1 MNEDTLHLLSEC
13 AAGTDMAIRS
23 LEDVL
28 KNSAE
33 ARCKSACL
41 TASASTS
48 SLPAQ
53 AEDRLRRQGKEPKR
67 ADPAARAMSYLK
79 TQAMLSMKPGD
90 ADDSRS
96 HLDRLLDGHQV
107 ARPLLQPVPHSGRG
121 RAGPR
126 PVAHPA
132 GGPAGQGYAAVSVK
146 TKCSWQGTGFSPPG
160 RMHRF

>member
-33 ARCKSACL
+33 GPLQKRLLDGKRQHEQLA
-41 TASASTS
+41 
-48 SLPAQ
+48 AQ
-53 AEDRLRRQGKEPKR
+53 AEDRLRHQGKEPKR

-90 ADDSRS
+90 A
-96 HLDRLLDGHQV
+96 
-107 ARPLLQPVPHSGRG
+107 
-121 RAGPR
+121 
-126 PVAHPA
+126 
-132 GGPAGQGYAAVSVK
+132 K
-146 TKCSWQGTGFSPPG
+146 TADLISTGLSLIHIYEPT
-160 RMHRF
+160 RH